1 MGSKSGLLAKA
12 AELVAESEADR
23 TPNLP
28 PGFDIDEV
36 IGYEPRPLQRWIEQ
50 KEQRFNVEVL
60 HRRFGKTVMKIRKL
74 IRRAAHCPFER
85 GRYAYV
91 APTYSQAEDIAWA
104 YLYEW
109 ARLIYQRMGLPERD
123 YVERG
128 KLAVHIPTFD
138 GNLSRIRLYGVD
150 SPKQRLRGLYL
161 DGLVMDEYAWVP
173 PSVWGEQ
180 LRAML
185 MDNERAGVD
194 LEGEPSQW
202 ADFIFTPIGR
212 NHAHTLYRR
221 ADQWCRGEPVRELDP
236 ETGKTTETFSK
247 EWFACRIGASKSKL
261 ISRNELAQAYQTM
274 GRSKYNQEME
284 VSFDAA
290 SEGAVFAKEIEW
302 LRSQGRIHAVPYN
315 PLLPVHTGWD
325 LGWDSATAIWFVQIQ
340 GQEPRVID
348 FYEATGAGLS
358 HYADVLAERG
368 YRYGKHFLPW
378 DIEIHEVGSGKSR
391 SSILRELGIRPTTLD
406 KKYSPVDR
414 EAIVQSI
421 LPMCRF
427 DETACAEGLDRLAL
441 YQREWNERM
450 QKFQVNARD
459 DWASHAADAFG
470 YMCIGIRSMIRYA
483 QVEHGSQAVL

>member
-1 MGSKSGLLAKA
+1 MGQNSGLLAKA
-12 AELVAESEADR
+12 KELIAETENYR
-23 TPNLP
+23 PPRLP
-28 PGFDIDEV
+28 PSFDVDTV
-36 IGYEPRPLQRWIEQ
+36 IGYEPRQLQRHIEKQ
-50 KEQRFNVEVL
+50 ERRFNVEVL
-60 HRRFGKTVMKIRKL
+60 HRRFGKTVMKVRKL
-74 IRRAAHCPFER
+74 IRKACYCPFER

-109 ARLIYQRMGLPERD
+109 ARMIYQHLGLNERQ

-128 KLAVHIPTFD
+128 KLAVHLPTFD

-150 SPKQRLRGLYL
+150 SPKQRIRGLYL
-161 DGLVMDEYAWVP
+161 DGVVLDEYAWIP
-173 PSVWGEQ
+173 PSVWAEQ
-180 LRAML
+180 IRPML
-185 MDNERAGVD
+185 MDDVREGVD
-194 LEGEPSQW
+194 LEGDPNQW
-202 ADFIFTPIGR
+202 ADFIFTPKGR
-212 NHAHTLYRR
+212 NHSYTMYRR
-221 ADQWCRGEPVRELDP
+221 ADQWYRGEPVRELDP
-236 ETGKTTETFSK
+236 ETGKETESFSK
-247 EWFACRIGASKSKL
+247 EWFACRYGASKTKIISKG
-261 ISRNELAQAYQTM
+261 ELAQAHRDM

-302 LRSQGRIHAVPYN
+302 VRSQGRIQPVPYN

-348 FYEATGAGLS
+348 FYEATGAGLA
-358 HYADVLAERG
+358 HFADVLAERG

-378 DIEIHEVGSGKSR
+378 DVDIHELGSGKSR
-391 SSILRELGIRPTTLD
+391 SSILRELGIRPTPID
-406 KKYSPVDR
+406 KKFSPPDR

-427 DETACAEGLDRLAL
+427 DETNCAEGLDRLAL
-441 YQREWNERM
+441 YRREWNEKM
-450 QKFQVNARD
+450 QKFQVSAMD

-470 YMCIGIRSMIRYA
+470 YLCIGIRSMLRQADIH
-483 QVEHGSQAVL
+483 QGSQAQL